1 VGRSGAGRLIALEG
15 PDGVGKST
23 QVARLQAYLAE
34 RGRPVVVVR
43 EPGGTPVGER
53 LRAIL
58 LDPAVDMAP
67 VTEMLLFAASRAE
80 VVARVV
86 RPALEAGTVV
96 IMDRYVESS
105 LAYQGYGLG
114 VDREA
119 IWAVNHVATGGL
131 VPDCTV
137 VLWGLGWRE
146 TGHDRVEGRSR
157 AFRERVREGY
167 RNLASEWPHIHLVPA
182 DLPVEEVWQRV
193 RSIIGPVLGI
203 EEASR

>member
-1 VGRSGAGRLIALEG
+1 MGSGGPGRLIAMEG

-23 QVARLQAYLAE
+23 QVVRLKAYLAE
-34 RGRPVVVVR
+34 RGLPVVVVR

-53 LRAIL
+53 LRGIL

-67 VTEMLLFAASRAE
+67 ITEMLLFAASRAE

-86 RPALEAGTVV
+86 RPALDAGSVV

-105 LAYQGYGLG
+105 LVYQGYGLG

-119 IWAVNHVATGGL
+119 IWTVNRVATGGL
-131 VPDCTV
+131 VPDCTI
-137 VLWGLGWRE
+137 VLWGRGWRVD
-146 TGHDRVEGRSR
+146 GHDRVEGRSR
-157 AFRERVREGY
+157 EFRERVRAGY

-182 DLPVEEVWQRV
+182 DLPVEEVWHRV
-193 RSIIGPVLGI
+193 RSIVGPVLGI